1 MKRHTMQSIIHRL
14 GFIAVLMT
22 TVTAFDLH
30 ATQAEELTAEQSQTK
45 PKNEQVSQQVSSESE
60 AVIKDLNQKNEL
72 IDSQGLSEKDSQAVS
87 ALLNQL
93 HESAAAADWSTYFN
107 LYHPQAVF
115 IGTDA
120 SERWNMV
127 EFEGY
132 AKPTQGWRYDVKLRH
147 LLQIDDTI
155 VFDEQL
161 YSPEYGVS
169 RGTGALV
176 QTVDGWKIAQ
186 YHLSFPIPN
195 DKAKRITSLIM
206 Q

>member
-1 MKRHTMQSIIHRL
+1 MQSIIHRL
-14 GFIAVLMT
+14 GFIAVLIT

-30 ATQAEELTAEQSQTK
+30 AMEVEGSTPEQNQTEPANK
-45 PKNEQVSQQVSSESE
+45 QISQQVSSESE
-60 AVIKDLNQKNEL
+60 AVIKDIGQKNAF

-93 HESAAAADWSTYFN
+93 HESAAAADWTTYFS

-127 EFEGY
+127 EFERY
-132 AKPTQGWRYDVKLRH
+132 AKPTKGWHYDVKLRH

-161 YSPEYGVS
+161 YSSSYGVS

-176 QTVDGWKIAQ
+176 QTLDGWKIAQ

>member
-1 MKRHTMQSIIHRL
+1 MQSIIHRL
-14 GFIAVLMT
+14 GFIAMLVT
-22 TVTAFDLH
+22 TAAAFDLH
-30 ATQAEELTAEQSQTK
+30 AAQANAQTPDQTEQ
-45 PKNEQVSQQVSSESE
+45 KNIAVSEHVSSESQ
-60 AVIKDLNQKNEL
+60 AVINDLNHKTDL
-72 IDSQGLSEKDSQAVS
+72 VDSQGLSAENSQAVS
-87 ALLNQL
+87 AILNKL
-93 HESAAAADWSTYFN
+93 HESAAVADWSTYFS

-115 IGTDA
+115 IGTDN

-127 EFEGY
+127 EFERY
-132 AKPTQGWRYDVKLRH
+132 AKPTKGWRYELQSRH

-155 VFDEQL
+155 LFDEQL
-161 YSPEYGVS
+161 YSSAYGVS

-176 QTVDGWKIAQ
+176 NTEQGWKIAQ

>member
-1 MKRHTMQSIIHRL
+1 MQSIIHRL

-22 TVTAFDLH
+22 TVAAFDLH
-30 ATQAEELTAEQSQTK
+30 ATEAEESTPEQSQTET
-45 PKNEQVSQQVSSESE
+45 KNKQISQQVSSESE
-60 AVIKDLNQKNEL
+60 AVIKDISQKNEL

-93 HESAAAADWSTYFN
+93 HESAAVADWTTYFS

-115 IGTDA
+115 IGTDET
-120 SERWNMV
+120 ERWNMA
-127 EFEGY
+127 EFERY
-132 AKPTQGWRYDVKLRH
+132 SKPTQGWRYEVKLRH

-161 YSPEYGVS
+161 YSPEYGAS

-176 QTVDGWKIAQ
+176 KTAEGWKIAQ

>member
-1 MKRHTMQSIIHRL
+1 MQSIIHRL
-14 GFIAVLMT
+14 GFIAVLIT
-22 TVTAFDLH
+22 TVAAFDLH
-30 ATQAEELTAEQSQTK
+30 ATEADESAPEKSQVAQ
-45 PKNEQVSQQVSSESE
+45 KNKQVSQHISSESE
-60 AVIKDLNQKNEL
+60 AIIKNIDQENEL
-72 IDSQGLSEKDSQAVS
+72 IDSQGLSAKDSQAVS

-93 HESAAAADWSTYFN
+93 HESAAVADWATYFK

-120 SERWNMV
+120 SERWSMV
-127 EFEGY
+127 EFERY
-132 AKPTQGWRYDVKLRH
+132 AKPTKGWRYEVKSRH

-155 VFDEQL
+155 LFDEQL
-161 YSPEYGVS
+161 YSPAYGVS

-176 QTVDGWKIAQ
+176 QTESGWKIAQ

>member
-1 MKRHTMQSIIHRL
+1 MQSIIHRL

-22 TVTAFDLH
+22 TVAAFDLH
-30 ATQAEELTAEQSQTK
+30 AIEAEESTTEQNNK
-45 PKNEQVSQQVSSESE
+45 QVSQQVSSESE
-60 AVIKDLNQKNEL
+60 AVIKDISQKSEL
-72 IDSQGLSEKDSQAVS
+72 IDNQGLSEADSQAVN

-93 HESAAAADWSTYFN
+93 HESAAAADWTTYFS

-115 IGTDA
+115 IGTDQ

-132 AKPTQGWRYDVKLRH
+132 AKPTKGWHYDVKSRH

-161 YSPEYGVS
+161 YSPSYGVS

-176 QTVDGWKIAQ
+176 HTVDGWKIAQ

>member
-1 MKRHTMQSIIHRL
+1 MQSIINRL

-22 TVTAFDLH
+22 TVAAFDLH
-30 ATQAEELTAEQSQTK
+30 ATEADDTTLGQSQTE
-45 PKNEQVSQQVSSESE
+45 PKNKQVSQQVSSESE
-60 AVIKDLNQKNEL
+60 AVIKNISQANEL
-72 IDSQGLSEKDSQAVS
+72 IDSQGLSAKDSQAVS

-93 HESAAAADWSTYFN
+93 HESAAAADWTTYFS

-115 IGTDA
+115 IGTDK
-120 SERWNMV
+120 SERWDML
-127 EFEGY
+127 EFERY
-132 AKPTQGWRYDVKLRH
+132 AKPTQGWRYDVKSRH

-161 YSPEYGVS
+161 YSPEYGIS

>member
-1 MKRHTMQSIIHRL
+1 MQSIIHRL

-22 TVTAFDLH
+22 TVAAFDLH
-30 ATQAEELTAEQSQTK
+30 ATEAEESTAEQSQTEQ
-45 PKNEQVSQQVSSESE
+45 KNKQISQQVSSESE
-60 AVIKDLNQKNEL
+60 AIIKDISQKNEL
-72 IDSQGLSEKDSQAVS
+72 IDSQGLSEKDSQEVS
-87 ALLNQL
+87 ALLNLL
-93 HESAAAADWSTYFN
+93 HESAAAADWTTYFS

-115 IGTDA
+115 IGTDD

-127 EFEGY
+127 EFEHY
-132 AKPTQGWRYDVKLRH
+132 AKPTKGWRYDLKSRH

-161 YSPEYGVS
+161 YSPAYGVS

-176 QTVDGWKIAQ
+176 QTSEGWKIAQ